1 MSPSIASSFHRV
13 YLPGSFGPDE
23 TKAKILINTSLVASL
38 LYNVMTSLLNKS
50 PDWIP
55 TYHKAARTFIQT
67 PNLSL
72 IAGSFKSAYSLSE
85 GPAHFGELEF

>member
-1 MSPSIASSFHRV
+1 
-13 YLPGSFGPDE
+13 
-23 TKAKILINTSLVASL
+23 
-38 LYNVMTSLLNKS
+38 MTSLLNKS

-55 TYHKAARTFIQT
+55 TYHKAATTFIQT